1 MVIGPFLPFTMD
13 FLSQFI
19 NVPNATATA
28 SRKGGIL
35 LKGKS
40 RAERQPVHMMMLVD
54 TSGSMDS
61 DHKLDSVKR
70 SLQVMLLLLSEQDRL
85 SLVKF
90 DDSSSII
97 LNKVVPNSQE
107 REAISY
113 QIAGLRTDGSTN
125 MSAGLLDSRD
135 LVEAS
140 GGRKQGLI
148 LLTDGHANMGVCDQ
162 AGLLRI
168 VSLMLEEKPGLSI
181 TTVGYGVDHNN
192 ELLTEIARV
201 GGGGYNVVKDL
212 NDVASTFGDVLG
224 GLSSVSAQRVVIEF
238 PPGYLVK
245 SAYSTT
251 VGEDGFSRVKIGDLY
266 AETEI
271 SVLFEGSPSLG
282 PIRVTGTDM
291 STLNSF
297 EHIVAPT
304 LCSTDSEFDVNFIM
318 SDFRTRVAELLNLC
332 RNSRNEMT
340 FRERIRSLLAEIRE
354 TSRIATHPL
363 TAFLLEDLE
372 RALEIQESN
381 RGMTQHEVTE
391 MAQHSAYISMTRG
404 LRTRTTQMPPPPFH
418 AGLGLRRQRAVGIQ
432 EPGSPPAAP
441 RAGMSPTSPTPSVFS
456 NPAEYDENEREA
468 QFLSPTA
475 NAQQRQMASL
485 MRSLSNDHPN

>member
-1 MVIGPFLPFTMD
+1 MD
-13 FLSQFI
+13 ILSQFI
-19 NVPNATATA
+19 ELPSATATTI
-28 SRKGGIL
+28 RKGGIL
-35 LKGKS
+35 LKGKVRS
-40 RAERQPVHMMMLVD
+40 ERQPVHMIMLVD
-54 TSGSMDS
+54 ASGSMDS
-61 DHKLDSVKR
+61 DNKLDSVKR

-90 DDSSSII
+90 DDTSSVI
-97 LNKVVPNSQE
+97 LNKVTPNAQE

-113 QIAGLRTDGSTN
+113 KIAGLRTDGSTN

-148 LLTDGHANMGVCDQ
+148 LLTDGHANVGVCDQ

-168 VSLMLEEKPGLSI
+168 ARLMLEEKPGLSI
-181 TTVGYGVDHNN
+181 TTVGYGVDHNT

-201 GGGGYNVVKDL
+201 GGGAYNVVKDL

-238 PPGYLVK
+238 PPGYVVR

-251 VGEDGFSRVKIGDLY
+251 VGEDGVTRVKIGDLY

-282 PIRVTGTDM
+282 AIRVTGTEM
-291 STLNSF
+291 ATLNSF
-297 EHIVAPT
+297 EQIVAPT
-304 LCSTDSEFDVNFIM
+304 LCSNDAEFDLSFVM

-332 RNSRNEMT
+332 RNSRGQSG
-340 FRERIRSLLAEIRE
+340 FREQIRSLLAEIRD
-354 TSRIATHPL
+354 TNRIATHPL
-363 TAFLLEDLE
+363 TAFLIEDLE
-372 RALEIQESN
+372 RTLDILESN

-404 LRTRTTQMPPPPFH
+404 LRTRTSQMPPPPPM
-418 AGLGLRRQRAVGIQ
+418 GLRRQRAVGIQ
-432 EPGSPPAAP
+432 DPDSPPGAP
-441 RAGMSPTSPTPSVFS
+441 RAYALSPTASNYSV
-456 NPAEYDENEREA
+456 PGEHDEIEQEA
-468 QFLSPTA
+468 QFLSPMA

-485 MRSLSNDHPN
+485 MRSLSNDNAN